1 MFVLKKRAESPSA
14 IYVPVE
20 AKYRSIQKRSK
31 EQSPR
36 KLPNLRYINRIRKR
50 DINLILRFMLT

>member
-1 MFVLKKRAESPSA
+1 MFVLKKRAGSPSA
-14 IYVPVE
+14 INVPVE
-20 AKYRSIQKRSK
+20 SKYRSIQNISK